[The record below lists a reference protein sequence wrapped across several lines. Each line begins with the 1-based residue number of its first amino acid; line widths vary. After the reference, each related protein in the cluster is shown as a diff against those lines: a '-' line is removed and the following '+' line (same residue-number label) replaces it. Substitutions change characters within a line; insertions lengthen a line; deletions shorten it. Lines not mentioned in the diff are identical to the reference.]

1 MSKKC
6 DGSGEVIQATG
17 LKNQEMTL
25 KCQGGC
31 IQIIKV
37 KIKKLTLQAF
47 ID

>member
-6 DGSGEVIQATG
+6 DGSGEVIKATG

-37 KIKKLTLQAF
+37 EQIKIDFTG
-47 ID
+47 I

>member
-6 DGSGEVIQATG
+6 DGSGEVIKATG

-37 KIKKLTLQAF
+37 GKN
-47 ID
+47 